1 MRGPDSGCRLRERE
15 LRGRWISR
23 CGLTGGC
30 DEWFDGGDQGGR
42 VRRAEVAVEGW
53 VAPPDEDQTVV
64 RHGAVDG
71 PGGASDA
78 MQCGC
83 RDESRLRPC
92 QVEPDASGRDGQH
105 TTRAEA

>member
-42 VRRAEVAVEGW
+42 VRRAEVAVESGG
-53 VAPPDEDQTVV
+53 APPHEDQAVV
-64 RHGAVDG
+64 RDGAVYG
-71 PGGASDA
+71 PGGASDPV
-78 MQCGC
+78 QRGR
-83 RDESRLRPC
+83 RDESRLRTC
-92 QVEPDASGRDGQH
+92 QVEPDAGSRD
-105 TTRAEA
+105 